1 MGCGRKSEAL
11 SMEAEA
17 DWRNSL
23 TPSLERLNSMTEAI
37 ELLGEELS
45 LTREQFRMFED
56 AVQLLNKVTGKKRFW

>member
-1 MGCGRKSEAL
+1 
-11 SMEAEA
+11 MEAEA